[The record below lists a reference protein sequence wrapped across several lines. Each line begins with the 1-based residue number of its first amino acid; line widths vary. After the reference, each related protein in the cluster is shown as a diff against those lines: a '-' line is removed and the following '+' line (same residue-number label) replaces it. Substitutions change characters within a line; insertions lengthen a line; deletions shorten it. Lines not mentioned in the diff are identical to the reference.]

1 MSNRLSHPKPAP
13 PPRGAPWK
21 ARSCGWVNRR
31 SSGIKLEGLTTPSV
45 ISMVT
50 ETDTVVATLPQPQIE
65 EEEGKADFSTGND
78 RRRQR
83 MTRRPMDKLLSTK
96 YRTRLGTWE
105 MNRYNIEV
113 LGLCEV
119 RWNTFG
125 KVTLSTGQVLL
136 YSGKENEE
144 DPHEAGKEHSIAR
157 SALDWNPQGKRKR
170 GRPKNTWRRGLQ
182 SDLDNIGMT
191 WGEAKQR
198 AKNRTRWRTAVDA
211 LCPLWDE

>member
-21 ARSCGWVNRR
+21 ARSCGRVNRR

-83 MTRRPMDKLLSTK
+83 MTRRLMDKLLSTK
-96 YRTRLGTWE
+96 YRTRLGMWNVRTLYQTGRCAQVAAE

-144 DPHEAGKEHSIAR
+144 DPHEAGVGIMLSKKASKSLIEWEPISDRIIKAR
-157 SALDWNPQGKRKR
+157 LTDTRNPV
-170 GRPKNTWRRGLQ
+170 
-182 SDLDNIGMT
+182 
-191 WGEAKQR
+191 A
-198 AKNRTRWRTAVDA
+198 
-211 LCPLWDE
+211 

>member
-50 ETDTVVATLPQPQIE
+50 ETDTVVATLPQPRIE

-83 MTRRPMDKLLSTK
+83 MTGRPMDKLLSTK
-96 YRTRLGTWE
+96 YRTRLGTWNVRTLYQTGRCAQVGAE

-119 RWNTFG
+119 RWNTF
-125 KVTLSTGQVLL
+125 
-136 YSGKENEE
+136 
-144 DPHEAGKEHSIAR
+144 
-157 SALDWNPQGKRKR
+157 
-170 GRPKNTWRRGLQ
+170 
-182 SDLDNIGMT
+182 
-191 WGEAKQR
+191 
-198 AKNRTRWRTAVDA
+198 
-211 LCPLWDE
+211 